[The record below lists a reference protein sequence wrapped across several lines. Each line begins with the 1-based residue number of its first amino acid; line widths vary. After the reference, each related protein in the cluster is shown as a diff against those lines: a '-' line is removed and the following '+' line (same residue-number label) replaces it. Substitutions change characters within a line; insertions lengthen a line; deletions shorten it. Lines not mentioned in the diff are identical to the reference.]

1 MPVIRRTYRQ
11 GNSTVISLPEWM
23 LESMG
28 MRKGDSFLLEIG
40 PKRRITLVPWTA
52 MGLRV
57 PRKED

>member
-1 MPVIRRTYRQ
+1 
-11 GNSTVISLPEWM
+11 M